1 MNVINFTKR
10 YSKYYHIKMR
20 TLPRKVRT
28 YSIVIKSWYRI
39 FLKNFKDGRIIINGR
54 EVTSKYEM
62 FKIRL
67 EDCKKELKRQSYGF
81 RSIDIFLFN
90 YEGRGIVDNKDS
102 TIDAIRLDA
111 NRFFDVRSEI
121 LKPYTEK
128 EIEQLEKLYK

>member
-1 MNVINFTKR
+1 
-10 YSKYYHIKMR
+10 
-20 TLPRKVRT
+20 
-28 YSIVIKSWYRI
+28 VIKSWYRI